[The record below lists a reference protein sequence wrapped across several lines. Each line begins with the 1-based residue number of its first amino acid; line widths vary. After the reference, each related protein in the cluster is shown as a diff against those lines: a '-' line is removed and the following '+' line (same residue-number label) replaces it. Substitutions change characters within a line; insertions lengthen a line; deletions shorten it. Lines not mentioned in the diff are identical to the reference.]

1 MPSSKSKKKVKR
13 KKALRRF
20 KSKLEQ
26 KGLTRDMKIR
36 VNPPGEEKMSEVLV
50 RFVEPYAQY
59 ACTETDYRALY
70 SVAALAWN
78 AALLPSKDRSSLDDM
93 IHKALSSPAF
103 EKDTKLII
111 NELIHR
117 KERYFAE
124 YSKMIMH
131 YEVKMMGDKVHVA
144 VASTK
149 L

>member
-13 KKALRRF
+13 SKALRKF

-26 KGLTRDMKIR
+26 KGLTRDMKVR
-36 VNPPGEEKMSEVLV
+36 VNPPDEEKMSEVLV

-59 ACTETDYRALY
+59 AETEKDYQSLY

-78 AALLPSKDRSSLDDM
+78 AALLSSKERYTLDEL
-93 IHKALSSPAF
+93 IHKSMPAF

-117 KERYFAE
+117 KERYFSE
-124 YSKMIMH
+124 YSKMIVH
-131 YEVKMMGDKVHVA
+131 YEVKMMGDHVHVA
-144 VASTK
+144 VASTM